1 MKKIIDLKGSILSLT
16 VLKIYSADINE
27 TKSAIDDKINQAP
40 DFFVGI
46 PVVLEP
52 EVETL
57 DPTFLALLVEFLNQK
72 QMLPI
77 GIRSKDEAI
86 KEQANYAGLAVFS
99 DDANL
104 KKRAKAKP
112 ATEQKAD
119 KSAEP
124 AEPEGLKTAMVI
136 QNSVRSGQQVYA
148 KDRDL
153 IVLGSV
159 NPGAE
164 VMADG
169 NVHVY
174 GTIRGKAFAGSQGE
188 TQARIF
194 AQKLDPELVCI
205 AGLYQ
210 LSEDI
215 SEAHKKGFMEVALLN
230 DQLQFKAL

>member
-16 VLKIYSADINE
+16 VLKVYSSDIKQ
-27 TKSAIDDKINQAP
+27 TKQAIEDKIKQAP

-72 QMLPI
+72 KMLPI
-77 GIRSKDEAI
+77 GIRTKDKAI

-99 DDANL
+99 DSSNL
-104 KKRAKAKP
+104 KKRAKANKSESKQ
-112 ATEQKAD
+112 TEKI
-119 KSAEP
+119 ET
-124 AEPEGLKTAMVI
+124 EGLKSAMIVEG
-136 QNSVRSGQQVYA
+136 SVRSGQQVYA

-153 IVLGSV
+153 IVMGSV

-174 GTIRGKAFAGSQGE
+174 GTIRGKVFAGSQGE
-188 TQARIF
+188 MTARIY

-210 LSEDI
+210 LAEDI
-215 SEAHKKGFMEVALLN
+215 LGEHKKGFMEVMLLN

>member
-16 VLKIYSADINE
+16 VLKIYSSDINE
-27 TKSAIDDKINQAP
+27 TKQAIDDKIQQAP

-57 DPTFLALLVEFLNQK
+57 DPMFLALLVEYLNQK

-77 GIRSKDEAI
+77 GIRTKDESI

-99 DDANL
+99 EDSNL
-104 KKRAKAKP
+104 KKRTQATQTEKAQDD
-112 ATEQKAD
+112 T
-119 KSAEP
+119 S
-124 AEPEGLKTAMVI
+124 GLKTAMLI
-136 QNSVRSGQQVYA
+136 THSVRSGQQVYA
-148 KDRDL
+148 QDRDL
-153 IVLGSV
+153 IVMGSV
-159 NPGAE
+159 NAGAE

-169 NVHVY
+169 NIHVY

-188 TQARIF
+188 TSARIF

-215 SEAHKKGFMEVALLN
+215 ADEHKKTFMEVTLLN

>member
-16 VLKIYSADINE
+16 VLKIYSADINQ
-27 TKSAIDDKINQAP
+27 TKAAIEDKIKQAP

-57 DPTFLALLVEFLNQK
+57 DPTFLAMLVEFLTQK

-77 GIRSKDEAI
+77 GIRTKDEAI

-99 DDANL
+99 EDSNL
-104 KKRAKAKP
+104 KKRAKSTETKAKI
-112 ATEQKAD
+112 E
-119 KSAEP
+119 
-124 AEPEGLKTAMVI
+124 EPEGLKTAMVI
-136 QNSVRSGQQVYA
+136 QHSVRSGQQVYA

-153 IVLGSV
+153 IVMGSV

-174 GTIRGKAFAGSQGE
+174 GTLRGKVFAGSQGE
-188 TQARIF
+188 TTAQIF

-210 LSEDI
+210 LAEDI
-215 SEAHKKGFMEVALLN
+215 AEDHKKGFMQVALLN

>member
-16 VLKIYSADINE
+16 VLKIYSADIKE
-27 TKSAIDDKINQAP
+27 TKTAIDEKIQQAP

-77 GIRSKDEAI
+77 GIRTKDEAI

-99 DDANL
+99 EDSNL
-104 KKRAKAKP
+104 KKRPKNSTAESKP
-112 ATEQKAD
+112 KNEEDA
-119 KSAEP
+119 
-124 AEPEGLKTAMVI
+124 GLKTAMVI

-153 IVLGSV
+153 IVMGSV

-169 NVHVY
+169 SVHVY
-174 GTIRGKAFAGSQGE
+174 GTVRGKVFAGSQGE
-188 TQARIF
+188 TTAQIF

-210 LSEDI
+210 LAEDI
-215 SEAHKKGFMEVALLN
+215 AEAHKKGFMQVALLN